1 MKPLFEYINEAKHS
15 SLFNHC
21 VNILLDRPGW
31 SMESAEE
38 FLDKCSDYVLKS
50 IYATNGR
57 WLDNPQNDKYLPK
70 FNESKNQSEEE
81 SVNEAKHSSLFNH
94 CVNILLDRGYT
105 TERAEKFLDRC
116 SDFVLNKIYDTDGR
130 WLDDYS
136 NAKYLPK
143 SK

>member
-1 MKPLFEYINEAKHS
+1 MKPLFEYIINEAKHS

-31 SMESAEE
+31 SMESAEK

-70 FNESKNQSEEE
+70 
-81 SVNEAKHSSLFNH
+81 
-94 CVNILLDRGYT
+94 Y
-105 TERAEKFLDRC
+105 
-116 SDFVLNKIYDTDGR
+116 
-130 WLDDYS
+130 
-136 NAKYLPK
+136 
-143 SK
+143 

>member
-31 SMESAEE
+31 SMESAKE
-38 FLDKCSDYVLKS
+38 FLDK
-50 IYATNGR
+50 
-57 WLDNPQNDKYLPK
+57 
-70 FNESKNQSEEE
+70 
-81 SVNEAKHSSLFNH
+81 
-94 CVNILLDRGYT
+94 
-105 TERAEKFLDRC
+105 C

-130 WLDDYS
+130 WLDNPQND
-136 NAKYLPK
+136 KYLPK